1 MKYVKRDLFRSKTS
15 EFMCFFLKERDDR
28 PRTVLNQL
36 YDYKGGIVPN
46 AAEAE
51 KPAANQQV

>member
-1 MKYVKRDLFRSKTS
+1 MINLF
-15 EFMCFFLKERDDR
+15 FKEHDHR

-36 YDYKGGIVPN
+36 YNYTGGIVPN

-51 KPAANQQV
+51 KPAAVQQV